1 MHLCVLCACMRACV
15 CVYIHVCVCAW
26 ISSLLWMKKSEFK
39 LNSAWKFQLFRCQ
52 SPYLS
57 KAKLEL
63 IKALEHIRL
72 GLHYQQTSGSEL
84 FSKRFY
90 FTPSSITYFTDNM
103 KIMVLQTET
112 EMLPPPPPKKKKKR
126 RKKKREWPL
135 RAGGK
140 KGGGGEVFKIPE
152 VNEPE
157 VISLDQEH
165 AGCTHSAET
174 GRLPIP

>member
-1 MHLCVLCACMRACV
+1 M
-15 CVYIHVCVCAW
+15 
-26 ISSLLWMKKSEFK
+26 
-39 LNSAWKFQLFRCQ
+39 
-52 SPYLS
+52 
-57 KAKLEL
+57 EL

-157 VISLDQEH
+157 VISLDQE
-165 AGCTHSAET
+165 CRVYTL
-174 GRLPIP
+174 GRNWTTANPIIVPQTQIKKKNPPFQTENTEE